1 MLIAMTCRQ
10 HASRL
15 ALLPQAKDEILRL
28 RRVNRQQ
35 TEQNEFLE
43 MRLSSSSSMPSDS
56 TSFARYRARNSSPWI
71 NSFTHDTPSCPPFP
85 SRRKKEARAAVLSRG
100 AQDYEKQTVKKSAI
114 SRDLIYHAIKR
125 NMLFRSCSEEELSEL
140 VDVFAPSAFTAGSV
154 VIRQGD
160 DGDLFYIV
168 EEGKLD
174 VMVSTE
180 GGDSQVVGVPYVSGS
195 SFGELA
201 LMYGSPRAASIIAK
215 TDCRLWF
222 LDRTAFKGITGS
234 YKQRR
239 DEIIL
244 DTIRKVKIGD
254 KVLGDVLR
262 SSEIDAMALATQS
275 DSFGKGDVICRQ
287 GEKGECIFWGA
298 RWPAVVS
305 LSLLRD
311 RRRLLHGRERHR

>member
-1 MLIAMTCRQ
+1 
-10 HASRL
+10 
-15 ALLPQAKDEILRL
+15 
-28 RRVNRQQ
+28 
-35 TEQNEFLE
+35 
-43 MRLSSSSSMPSDS
+43 
-56 TSFARYRARNSSPWI
+56 
-71 NSFTHDTPSCPPFP
+71 
-85 SRRKKEARAAVLSRG
+85 
-100 AQDYEKQTVKKSAI
+100 
-114 SRDLIYHAIKR
+114 
-125 NMLFRSCSEEELSEL
+125 MLFRSCSEEELEEL

-154 VIRQGD
+154 VIKQGD

-180 GGDSQVVGVPYVSGS
+180 GGEGQVVGVPYVSGS

-222 LDRTAFKGITGS
+222 LDRRAFKGITGS

-244 DTIRKVKIGD
+244 DTIRRVKIGD

-287 GEKGECIFWGA
+287 GEKGERVKCRCPVVFRLSHSLTAA
-298 RWPAVVS
+298 RQATPFTSSRAAPS
-305 LSLLRD
+305 TCT
-311 RRRLLHGRERHR
+311 

>member
-56 TSFARYRARNSSPWI
+56 TSFAR
-71 NSFTHDTPSCPPFP
+71 
-85 SRRKKEARAAVLSRG
+85 RKKEARAAVLSRG
-100 AQDYEKQTVKKSAI
+100 GQDYEKQTVKKSAI

-180 GGDSQVVGVPYVSGS
+180 GGHSQVVGVPYVSGS